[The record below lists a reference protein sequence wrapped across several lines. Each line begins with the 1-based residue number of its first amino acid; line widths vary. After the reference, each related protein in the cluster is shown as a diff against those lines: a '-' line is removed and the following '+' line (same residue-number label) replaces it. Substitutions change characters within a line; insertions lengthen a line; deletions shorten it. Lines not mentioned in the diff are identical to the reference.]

1 MGWYAFPILF
11 ILLGLLINTLG
22 TVSLYRFPDVYTRM
36 HGSTKCTT
44 FGTISLAFGVV
55 LYAVIRRLQSG
66 EVRFSVLAV
75 HVVIAVI
82 ALLISNATGA
92 HVLARAAHRSK
103 AFPKD
108 AVVDSLAERD
118 ERLLKEGIER

>member
-1 MGWYAFPILF
+1 MLFFVFPVIFL
-11 ILLGLLINTLG
+11 LLGLLVNTLG

-44 FGTISLAFGVV
+44 FGTISLSFGVI
-55 LYAVIRRLQSG
+55 LYALIRRFQSG
-66 EVRFSVLAV
+66 ESRFSVLTV
-75 HVVIAVI
+75 HVFVAVA

-103 AFPKD
+103 AFPKN

-118 ERLLKEGIER
+118 ERILKEGLGL

>member
-1 MGWYAFPILF
+1 MGWYAFPVLF
-11 ILLGLLINTLG
+11 MLLGLLINTLG
-22 TVSLYRFPDVYTRM
+22 TISLYRFPDVYTRM

-44 FGTISLAFGVV
+44 FGTMSLAFGVI
-55 LYAVIRRLQSG
+55 LYAIIRRLQSG

-75 HVVIAVI
+75 HVTIAVF

-118 ERLLKEGIER
+118 ERLIKEGIER

>member
-1 MGWYAFPILF
+1 MGWYVFPIFF
-11 ILLGLLINTLG
+11 ILLGLLINLLG
-22 TVSLYRFPDVYTRM
+22 TISLYRFPDVYTRM

-44 FGTISLAFGVV
+44 FGTISLSFGVV
-55 LYAVIRRLQSG
+55 LYAVIMRLQTG

-75 HVVIAVI
+75 HVFIAVA
-82 ALLISNATGA
+82 ALLVSNATGA

-108 AVVDSLAERD
+108 AVVDSLADRD
-118 ERLLKEGIER
+118 EMLLKEGLDR

>member
-1 MGWYAFPILF
+1 MGWYIFPILF

-22 TVSLYRFPDVYTRM
+22 TFSLYRFPDVYTRM

-44 FGTISLAFGVV
+44 FGTMSLAFGVI

-75 HVVIAVI
+75 HVVIAVV

>member
-1 MGWYAFPILF
+1 MGWYVFPILF

-22 TVSLYRFPDVYTRM
+22 TFSLYRFPDVYTRM

-44 FGTISLAFGVV
+44 FGTMSLAFGVV